1 MPELRMMRAATISAR
16 KKLGRKTVV
25 VLPVHYPREL
35 FA

>member
-1 MPELRMMRAATISAR
+1 MPELRMMRAATISAW